1 MTRYHRRGQNRVPF
15 TAEEEAARDAEEQAL
30 RDTELDRTLN
40 QLRKERNQLLT
51 ESDWVVVKAKE
62 TDAVIPAEWKT
73 YRQELRDLTN
83 GLTTVEQVRSIIDV
97 ENFGGYPTKP

>member
-51 ESDWVVVKAKE
+51 ESDWVVVKATE
-62 TDAVIPAEWKT
+62 TNTAIPDNWKT

-97 ENFGGYPTKP
+97 ENFGGYLTKP

>member
-1 MTRYHRRGQNRVPF
+1 MTRYHKRGQNRVPF

-51 ESDWVVVKAKE
+51 ESDWVVIKAKE
-62 TDAVIPAEWKT
+62 TDAVIPDNWKT

>member
-30 RDTELDRTLN
+30 RDTEFDRTLN

-51 ESDWVVVKAKE
+51 ESDWVVVKATE
-62 TDAVIPAEWKT
+62 TNTAIPDNWKT